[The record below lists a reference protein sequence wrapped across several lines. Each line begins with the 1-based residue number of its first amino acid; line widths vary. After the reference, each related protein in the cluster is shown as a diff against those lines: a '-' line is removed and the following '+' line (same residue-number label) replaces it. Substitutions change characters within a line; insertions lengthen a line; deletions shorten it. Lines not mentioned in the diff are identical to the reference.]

1 MAETEEAT
9 KQEGQTDSPQEG
21 QTDSPEESSEKT
33 AQSAELS
40 EATDGGGTSSAAS
53 VEILLDMSLPVTVS
67 LGRTKIPVRRLLQL
81 SPGSVLQL
89 DKSIDAPVDLF
100 VRDTKFATGDVV
112 VVDGQFGVRV
122 KEVCGGAE
130 TEAGGQKSEESPN
143 DK

>member
-9 KQEGQTDSPQEG
+9 KQEG

-40 EATDGGGTSSAAS
+40 EATDSGGTSSAAS
-53 VEILLDMSLPVTVS
+53 VEILLDMSLPITVS
-67 LGRTKIPVRRLLQL
+67 LGRTRIPVRRLLQL
-81 SPGSVLQL
+81 SAGSVLQL

-100 VRDTKFATGDVV
+100 VRDTKFATGDIV

-130 TEAGGQKSEESPN
+130 TEAGGQKSEESAN

>member
-9 KQEGQTDSPQEG
+9 KQEG

-40 EATDGGGTSSAAS
+40 EATDSGGTSSAAS
-53 VEILLDMSLPVTVS
+53 VEILLDMSLPITVS
-67 LGRTKIPVRRLLQL
+67 LGRTRIPVRRLLQL
-81 SPGSVLQL
+81 SAGSVLQL

-100 VRDTKFATGDVV
+100 VRDAKFATGDVV

-130 TEAGGQKSEESPN
+130 TEAGEQESEESPN

>member
-1 MAETEEAT
+1 MAETEQAA
-9 KQEGQTDSPQEG
+9 KQEE
-21 QTDSPEESSEKT
+21 QTDSPEESSEKQ
-33 AQSAELS
+33 AQSAEFS
-40 EATDGGGTSSAAS
+40 EAVDSPGIGPTAG

-81 SPGSVLQL
+81 SAGSVLQL
-89 DKSIDAPVDLF
+89 DKSIDAPADLF

-122 KEVCGGAE
+122 KEICGGAE
-130 TEAGGQKSEESPN
+130 TEAGEQKSEESPN

>member
-1 MAETEEAT
+1 MAETEQAA
-9 KQEGQTDSPQEG
+9 KQEE

-40 EATDGGGTSSAAS
+40 EATDSGGTSSAAS

-81 SPGSVLQL
+81 SAGSVLQL
-89 DKSIDAPVDLF
+89 DKSIDAPADLF

-130 TEAGGQKSEESPN
+130 TEAGGQKSEESAN

>member
-9 KQEGQTDSPQEG
+9 KQEG

-40 EATDGGGTSSAAS
+40 EATDSGGTSSAAS
-53 VEILLDMSLPVTVS
+53 VEILLDMSLPITVS
-67 LGRTKIPVRRLLQL
+67 LGRTRIPVRRLLQL
-81 SPGSVLQL
+81 SAGSVLQL

-130 TEAGGQKSEESPN
+130 TEAGEQKSEESPN

>member
-9 KQEGQTDSPQEG
+9 KQEG

-33 AQSAELS
+33 AQSAEFS
-40 EATDGGGTSSAAS
+40 EAADSGGTSSAAS

-67 LGRTKIPVRRLLQL
+67 LGQTKIPVRRLLQL

-130 TEAGGQKSEESPN
+130 TEAGGQKSEDSPN